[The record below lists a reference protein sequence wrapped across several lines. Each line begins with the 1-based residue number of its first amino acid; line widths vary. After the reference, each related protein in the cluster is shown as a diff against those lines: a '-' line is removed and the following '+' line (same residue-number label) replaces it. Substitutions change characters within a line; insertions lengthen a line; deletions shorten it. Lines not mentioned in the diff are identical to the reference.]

1 MLFDP
6 PLPSRLYKETAPS
19 EKSRKKKDK
28 DKKKKKKKDK
38 KKKKKRSKHQTEGGA
53 STASSAEDEDP
64 AAAGGVWSVV
74 CLTLKD
80 WEDLTERYSKSK
92 KKCDRELHE
101 TLSESFLPEIV
112 KMFAEKEREERRKL
126 LMLQPKRAS
135 SRIERK
141 KQEQEERDR
150 VLAEKVRGQLS
161 TAFPASLQCL
171 KCFFCPIAG
180 GGEAPGGGV
189 RREGSDGAREAGGG
203 GEGESQGGEETSK
216 GTGKKR
222 EERKHPFVDGA
233 KGIWRRQMIYP
244 FTAS

>member
-1 MLFDP
+1 MFCLILP
-6 PLPSRLYKETAPS
+6 PSRLYKETAPS

-150 VLAEKVRGQLS
+150 VLAEKVGGQLS

-171 KCFFCPIAG
+171 KCFFL
-180 GGEAPGGGV
+180 
-189 RREGSDGAREAGGG
+189 SD
-203 GEGESQGGEETSK
+203 S
-216 GTGKKR
+216 
-222 EERKHPFVDGA
+222 
-233 KGIWRRQMIYP
+233 WRRRGAWRRSTTRRFGWSARSRRRRRGRKP
-244 FTAS
+244 GRRGDFKGNR